1 MSGPR
6 LEGHGVGRLGAGRL
20 TPRPSPGR
28 RWGGPTGRARGSP
41 WALGVGGEWE
51 GPQPQR
57 RGSEFIRV
65 PSWGR
70 EVVFYFGVRARPEKL
85 PLTLDPCIEFGKL
98 EKAQYFLFPDLF
110 RGGFPAPNLRP
121 ISPLSQNRGLVRRE
135 AQVISPSKRARPA
148 EKGGM
153 RLRFVRLSEHAT
165 APTKGSER
173 AAGYDLYSAYDY
185 TVPPMEKAL
194 VKTDIQIALPS
205 GCYGRVAPRSGL
217 AAKHFI
223 DVGAGVIDEDY
234 RGNVGVVLFN
244 FGKEKFEVK
253 KGDRIAQLIC
263 ERIFYPEIEEVQVWV
278 TQMECF
284 WSWQLSWPP
293 SSWKHRWPPC

>member
-1 MSGPR
+1 MTPVCRRAPLGYRFFACLLRSVFNDARGAAPRAEAAGPPR
-6 LEGHGVGRLGAGRL
+6 PLSSTRGLSRRCRGASNAGARAAGTCLAGR
-20 TPRPSPGR
+20 GE
-28 RWGGPTGRARGSP
+28 AGSP
-41 WALGVGGEWE
+41 A
-51 GPQPQR
+51 
-57 RGSEFIRV
+57 S
-65 PSWGR
+65 
-70 EVVFYFGVRARPEKL
+70 
-85 PLTLDPCIEFGKL
+85 T
-98 EKAQYFLFPDLF
+98 
-110 RGGFPAPNLRP
+110 PA
-121 ISPLSQNRGLVRRE
+121 
-135 AQVISPSKRARPA
+135 ISPSKRARPA
-148 EKGGM
+148 EDAM

-165 APTKGSER
+165 APTKGSAR

-205 GCYGRVAPRSGL
+205 GCYGRIAPRSGL

-263 ERIFYPEIEEVQVWV
+263 ERIFYPEIEEVQVLDD
-278 TQMECF
+278 TERGSGGF
-284 WSWQLSWPP
+284 GSTG
-293 SSWKHRWPPC
+293 KN